1 MGKYIA
7 LEPKIKD
14 KINVTIR
21 QKNIGGA
28 KGAMDEHPRMEL
40 SFVAK
45 YKDIFQY
52 LKSAYSKYFY
62 MEMDELEKLF
72 RDYEI
77 EIEAIVHFRWDEYIV
92 EYYGGGNSCLRRLYI
107 VEYQYPKG
115 VDLYEACEKGYYDA
129 LEYLVT
135 PCSLLLYLANCPS
148 FHEDYKCHARY
159 ACQWPLEGESI
170 SSCDGKEDFPF

>member
-1 MGKYIA
+1 MAKYIT

-28 KGAMDEHPRMEL
+28 MGAMDEHPRMEL

-45 YKDIFQY
+45 YEDIFLY
-52 LKSAYSKYFY
+52 LKNVYGKYY
-62 MEMDELEKLF
+62 NMEMDELEKLF

-77 EIEAIVHFRWDEYIV
+77 EIEAIVRFRLDEYIV
-92 EYYGGGNSCLRRLYI
+92 EYYGGGSSCLRRFYI

-115 VDLYEACEKGYYDA
+115 VDIYKVCEKGFYDA

-135 PCSLLLYLANCPS
+135 PCFLLTYLSNCPS
-148 FHEDYKCHARY
+148 FHEDYKCHERY
-159 ACQWPLEGESI
+159 FCQWPLEGEST
-170 SSCDGKEDFPF
+170 SSCESKEDLPF